1 MVVQVGS
8 ILACS
13 ACSSSVAVVL
23 ACCPTLLGVMVFLFP
38 FVLFSPPTAPFFSA
52 PAVVFFARTF
62 LISFLFVTGEVVMV
76 LVGVEDVVVV
86 VGAGAADVVV
96 LVVVVVTGVVFEAVV
111 VVVGIV
117 VVAGT

>member
-1 MVVQVGS
+1 MVVLVGS
-8 ILACS
+8 ISACS

-86 VGAGAADVVV
+86 VGAGADVVV

-111 VVVGIV
+111 VVVGVI